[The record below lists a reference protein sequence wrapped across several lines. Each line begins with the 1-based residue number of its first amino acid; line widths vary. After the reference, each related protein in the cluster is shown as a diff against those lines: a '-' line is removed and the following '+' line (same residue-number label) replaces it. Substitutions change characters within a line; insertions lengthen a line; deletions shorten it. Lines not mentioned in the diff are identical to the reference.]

1 MKGKGDFSS
10 SKKGWSW
17 GKRRK
22 TGFMGF
28 LWRDLEEKRRSEK
41 GTIAAKTVQDAICI
55 GMDITITC
63 LSAESDHLWICS
75 FFSLILGCID
85 IFPLLSSQIHSW
97 IWCLVIKYIYIFFF
111 FFYACLTCSKP
122 VDSKY
127 ETWLFLVSF
136 LFYFILF
143 FLFFL
148 LLLWY
153 SVFGYHSLFPMFAY
167 EILLRTVGVGDSNWE
182 GWDRKK
188 MRGFYA
194 SSSAET
200 GDNPHLL
207 PRFLP
212 RGLGQFSQVICAA
225 PPVEIRERCDK
236 FRDYLLRTHVGRR
249 FVLANEYGYGWFE
262 SHFW

>member
-127 ETWLFLVSF
+127 ETWLCLVRSV
-136 LFYFILF
+136 FIFFFCALF
-143 FLFFL
+143 FR
-148 LLLWY
+148 
-153 SVFGYHSLFPMFAY
+153 YHSLFP
-167 EILLRTVGVGDSNWE
+167 ILVHEDSSENCWSVEFEFGRTRWKG
-182 GWDRKK
+182 
-188 MRGFYA
+188 
-194 SSSAET
+194 
-200 GDNPHLL
+200 
-207 PRFLP
+207 
-212 RGLGQFSQVICAA
+212 
-225 PPVEIRERCDK
+225 
-236 FRDYLLRTHVGRR
+236 HVG
-249 FVLANEYGYGWFE
+249 
-262 SHFW
+262 